1 MIQIEDRAPDLI
13 LTDAKITTM
22 DPELPEAEALAIK
35 GRHILAVGSA
45 AEIEAL
51 AGDATR
57 VVGLRGRRV
66 IPGINDTHNHLM
78 STGAVLNEVSLYH
91 ARSIA
96 DIQEAV
102 AKAVEVAE
110 PGAWILGRGWDESL
124 LAEQRFPNRHDID
137 EVAPNNPVVLER
149 VWNMLLANSAA
160 LAAAD
165 IGRHTPDP
173 PAGQLYA
180 GRIVRDHLGEPT
192 GIFRD
197 RAKQL
202 IKDVVPART
211 MAEHE
216 QHIRTACHAYNTLG
230 ITSVAEPGLIP
241 EQLRAFQNVR
251 SDGDLTVRV
260 SLCLAGWGASM
271 EPNEEVLEERFEHVG
286 LFSGFGDDMLRLDTI
301 KFMPDGGMG
310 DRTALM
316 FEHYLDEPD
325 NFGQFV
331 VSEDELNRHVRW
343 VHDRG
348 WSIDSHT
355 CGDRMQ
361 ELVVRAYA
369 AAQEANPNPR
379 IRHRIHH
386 GYFPTE
392 ATLELMREHRFPALA
407 TIPFVTNLGESYVA
421 SVGEERA
428 ARTMP
433 LRTYMDAG
441 VPLALGSDSPV
452 TTYNPFVG
460 IYSAT
465 TRKTVTGRELGPE
478 ERITREEALRF
489 YTATSAWVT
498 FEDDVKGTLA
508 PGKLADLA
516 VLNLDLFSVCDEDLF
531 SIRSSLTMLGG
542 EIVHDALGDTSTW
555 R

>member
-1 MIQIEDRAPDLI
+1 MMQMMDRAPDLI
-13 LTDAKITTM
+13 LTKAQITTM
-22 DPELPEAEALAIK
+22 DPDMPEAEALAIK
-35 GRHILAVGSA
+35 GQHILAVGA
-45 AEIEAL
+45 TVEIEAL
-51 AGDATR
+51 AGPNTR
-57 VVGLRGRRV
+57 VIDLSGRRV
-66 IPGINDTHNHLM
+66 IPGINDTHNHLL

-91 ARSIA
+91 ARSIV

-102 AKAVEVAE
+102 AKAVEDAE
-110 PGAWILGRGWDESL
+110 PGGWILGRGWDESL
-124 LAEQRFPNRHDID
+124 LEEGRFPNRQDID
-137 EVAPNNPVVLER
+137 EVAPNNPIVLER

-173 PAGQLYA
+173 PASELYA
-180 GRIVRDHLGEPT
+180 GRIDRDERGDPT
-192 GIFRD
+192 GVFRD
-197 RAKQL
+197 RAKQM
-202 IKDVVPART
+202 IKDVIPVRT
-211 MAEHE
+211 MADYE
-216 QHIRTACHAYNTLG
+216 QQIRTACRAYNALG

-241 EQLRAFQNVR
+241 KQLRAFQNVR
-251 SDGDLTVRV
+251 ASGDLSVRV
-260 SLCLAGWGASM
+260 SMCLAGWGASM
-271 EPNEEVLEERFEHVG
+271 EPNEAILEERFEHVG
-286 LFSGFGDDMLRLDTI
+286 LFSGFGDEMLRLDTI

-316 FEHYLDEPD
+316 YEHYLDEPD

-331 VSEDELNRHVRW
+331 VSEEELAQRVRW

-361 ELVVRAYA
+361 EIVVRAYA
-369 AAQEANPNPR
+369 DAQQANPNPN

-386 GYFPTE
+386 GYFPTDT
-392 ATLELMREHRFPALA
+392 TLEIMREHRFPALA

-421 SVGEERA
+421 SVGQARA

-433 LRTYMDAG
+433 LRTYLDAG

-452 TTYNPFVG
+452 TTFNPFVG

-478 ERITREEALRF
+478 EKISREEALRL

-498 FEDDVKGTLA
+498 FEDGIKGTLT

-516 VLNLDLFSVCDEDLF
+516 ALNLDLFAVGDRDLF
-531 SIRSSLTMLGG
+531 SINSVLTVVGG
-542 EIVHDALGDTSTW
+542 EIVHDELGG
-555 R
+555 

>member
-1 MIQIEDRAPDLI
+1 MLRTIDRAPDLI
-13 LTDAKITTM
+13 LTKAQITTM
-22 DPELPEAEALAIK
+22 DPDMPEAEAVAIK
-35 GRHILAVGSA
+35 GQHILAVGSA
-45 AEIEAL
+45 GEVEAL
-51 AGDATR
+51 AGPNTR
-57 VVGLRGRRV
+57 VISLHGRRV
-66 IPGINDTHNHLM
+66 IPGINDTHNHLL

-91 ARSIA
+91 ARSIV

-102 AKAVEVAE
+102 AKAVEEAE
-110 PGAWILGRGWDESL
+110 SGGWILGRGWDESL
-124 LAEQRFPNRHDID
+124 LEEGRFPTRQDID

-149 VWNMLLANSAA
+149 VWNMLLTNSAA

-180 GRIVRDHLGEPT
+180 GRIDRDDLGDPT
-192 GIFRD
+192 GVFRD
-197 RAKQL
+197 RAKQM
-202 IKDVVPART
+202 IKDVIPART
-211 MAEHE
+211 MADYE
-216 QHIRTACHAYNTLG
+216 QHIRSACRAYNALG
-230 ITSVAEPGLIP
+230 ITSVAEPGLVP

-251 SDGDLTVRV
+251 SGGDLSVRV
-260 SLCLAGWGASM
+260 SMCLAGWGASM
-271 EPNEEVLEERFEHVG
+271 EPNEAILEERFEHVG
-286 LFSGFGDDMLRLDTI
+286 LFSGFGDEMLRLDTI

-316 FEHYLDEPD
+316 YEHYLDEPD

-331 VSEDELNRHVRW
+331 VSESELARRVRW

-361 ELVVRAYA
+361 EIVVRAYA
-369 AAQEANPNPR
+369 AAQEANPNPN

-386 GYFPTE
+386 GYFPTAE
-392 ATLELMREHRFPALA
+392 TLEIMREHRLPALA

-433 LRTYMDAG
+433 LRTYQNAG

-478 ERITREEALRF
+478 ERISREEALRL

-498 FEDDVKGTLA
+498 FEDDIKGTIT

-516 VLNLDLFSVCDEDLF
+516 AC
-531 SIRSSLTMLGG
+531 
-542 EIVHDALGDTSTW
+542 
-555 R
+555 